1 MLVRLRSVRSEM
13 FIALA
18 AENMALRTERDVGS
32 LGSYKHWPPTEA
44 GMLVGLGSVRS
55 EMFIALAAENM
66 ALRTERDVG
75 SLGSYKHWP
84 PTEAGRSLLSRRR
97 SLLSGV
103 REA

>member
-1 MLVRLRSVRSEM
+1 
-13 FIALA
+13 
-18 AENMALRTERDVGS
+18 
-32 LGSYKHWPPTEA
+32 
-44 GMLVGLGSVRS
+44 
-55 EMFIALAAENM
+55 MFIALAAENM

-97 SLLSGV
+97 SLLSARRSLLSGV